1 MNPLFILRLAILNTF
16 KKRLR
21 VSLAIIGIALTSSI
35 IVGLFGI
42 QLGLRDLVDR
52 EIKNGQSLDVV
63 TVNNRDVQEI
73 TLDQKKVSEIQ
84 SISGVTEVS
93 ESAGLYGTISYHGIS
108 LNAPVYAVSS
118 SYFSM
123 SPSNVSAG
131 NIEGEPKAGGVVL
144 SEKALEVFGIEP
156 RGSVGKIVKIST
168 MLPKKYAANIDKPE
182 VPTAEREYKIEG
194 VVKRGDLPV
203 FYIDIEQIKEQGLTS
218 VTQLNVRLTTPS
230 KAPEVRETIER
241 LGLQTSSV
249 QDTITQINQL
259 FDVIQNILIIFGFIV
274 FAITVSS
281 AFTVITLTLM
291 EETKQIGF
299 LRIMGLRHTDV
310 MRLFIIQSILV
321 TSIGALFGCI
331 GGVVM
336 GFVLNGYATIL
347 AEGSA
352 FSGDISIFIIPGIQ
366 VILIL
371 TLSVVVGWLVGIL
384 PARRAIHINPLK
396 ELLL

>member
-1 MNPLFILRLAILNTF
+1 MNPLFILRLAVLNTF

-21 VSLAIIGIALTSSI
+21 VSLAILGIALTSSV
-35 IVGLFGI
+35 IVSLFGI
-42 QLGLRDLVDR
+42 QLGLRDLIDS
-52 EIKNGQSLDVV
+52 EIKNGQSLDVI
-63 TVNNRDVQEI
+63 TVNNRDVQEVR
-73 TLDQKKVSEIQ
+73 LDQERVSEIQ
-84 SISGVTEVS
+84 SISGVTEIA
-93 ESAGLYGTISYHGIS
+93 ESAGLYGTVTYHGIS

-123 SPSNVSAG
+123 SPSNITTGST
-131 NIEGEPKAGGVVL
+131 EGEPRANSL
-144 SEKALEVFGIEP
+144 IMSEKALEVFGIE
-156 RGSVGKIVKIST
+156 RSSAVGKMVNISSI
-168 MLPKKYAANIDKPE
+168 LPKKYASNQATEEVTTPDK
-182 VPTAEREYKIEG
+182 EYKIEG
-194 VVKRGDLPV
+194 VVSRGDLPV
-203 FYIDIEQIKEQGLTS
+203 FYVDIEQMKELGLNS
-218 VTQLNVRLTTPS
+218 VTQLNVRVTTPD
-230 KAPEVRETIER
+230 KVPEVRETIER

-249 QDTITQINQL
+249 QDTIGQINQL
-259 FDVIQNILIIFGFIV
+259 FDVIQNILIVFGFIV

-321 TSIGALFGCI
+321 TTLGALLGCI
-331 GGVVM
+331 GGIAV
-336 GFVLNGYATIL
+336 GSVLNGYANIL
-347 AEGSA
+347 AQDST
-352 FSGDISIFIIPGIQ
+352 FNGDISIFIIPGIQ

-384 PARRAIHINPLK
+384 PARRAIRINPLK